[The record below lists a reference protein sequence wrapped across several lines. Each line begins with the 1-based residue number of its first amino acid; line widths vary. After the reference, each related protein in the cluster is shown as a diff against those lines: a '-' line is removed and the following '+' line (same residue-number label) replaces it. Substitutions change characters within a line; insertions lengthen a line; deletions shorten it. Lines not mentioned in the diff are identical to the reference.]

1 MIPVAEARARILAA
15 FAPLG
20 SELVGLESA
29 AGRVLAMPVTARLT
43 QPAKAVSAMDGY
55 AVRSFDFLGQ
65 EISGAGVK
73 LRLAFEIAAGHSPQ
87 RPLAAGEAARI
98 FTGAMLPDQADS
110 VVIQENSRVE
120 GAGSVHLTDERF
132 RPGQHV
138 RAGGLDFANGDL
150 GLDRGRCLTARDIGF
165 AAAMN
170 WPWLTVTRRPRIA
183 VLSTGDELVNPGEQ
197 LAAGKI
203 MASNGFSI
211 AALLRASGA
220 DVINLGNAP
229 DDEVE
234 LAAMI
239 DTARGA
245 DLLVTIGGASVG
257 DHDLVQRV
265 LKQKGVALDFWKIA
279 MRPGKPVMFG
289 QLGDL
294 RVIGLP
300 GNPTSALVTS
310 ILFVRPA
317 IARMLGQSTDDKF
330 DHALAGRDLA
340 ANDQRQDYLRATLH
354 RDEHGSPRPMP
365 WRFGH
370 LTQRRLKREITS
382 TSFGSLAAPS
392 AFDPQTPLKGQPSQD
407 CGDVCANR
415 LDLLLE
421 LN

>member
-1 MIPVAEARARILAA
+1 MLSVADARSRILSA
-15 FAPLG
+15 FSPLG
-20 SELVGLESA
+20 GELVSLDTA
-29 AGRVLAMPVTARLT
+29 LGRVLAAPAIARLT

-55 AVRSFDFLGQ
+55 AVRSADLLGKGI
-65 EISGAGVK
+65 ESTGMT
-73 LRLAFEIAAGHSPQ
+73 LRVAFEIAAGHPPS

-98 FTGAMLPDQADS
+98 FTGAMLPDGADS
-110 VVIQENSRVE
+110 VVIQENSRV
-120 GAGSVHLTDERF
+120 ADASNVHLTDQRF
-132 RPGQHV
+132 WTGQHV
-138 RAGGLDFANGDL
+138 RASGLDFTKGNL

-197 LAAGKI
+197 AVTGQI
-203 MASNGFSI
+203 MASNGFAI

-229 DDEVE
+229 DDEE
-234 LAAMI
+234 RLAAMI
-239 DTARGA
+239 DTAHGA

-317 IARMLGQSTDDKF
+317 IACMLGQSTEEIL
-330 DHALAGRDLA
+330 DHALAGRELP
-340 ANDQRQDYLRATLH
+340 ANDLRQDYLRATLH
-354 RDEHGSPRPMP
+354 RDEHGRDIATPFKLQDSSMISLLAKADALVIRPP
-365 WRFGH
+365 HAVAIKAGDPVDIIR
-370 LTQRRLKREITS
+370 LTGGAVSI
-382 TSFGSLAAPS
+382 
-392 AFDPQTPLKGQPSQD
+392 
-407 CGDVCANR
+407 
-415 LDLLLE
+415 
-421 LN
+421 